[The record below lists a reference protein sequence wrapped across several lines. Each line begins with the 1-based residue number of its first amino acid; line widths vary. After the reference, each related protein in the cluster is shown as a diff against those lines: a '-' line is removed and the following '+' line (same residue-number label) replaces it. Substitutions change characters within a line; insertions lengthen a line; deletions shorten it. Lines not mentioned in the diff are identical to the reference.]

1 MFFDQQMQDQRHA
14 LAVAR
19 RVLQHRAGDREA
31 ARAALLHDV
40 GKIGIH
46 MGAVSR
52 SIATILDH
60 AGFRLRGRWL
70 RYRRHGP
77 VGAAML
83 EEVGASPLE
92 IEFARRHPGPA
103 PDGVDSAAW
112 DALLDSD
119 QG

>member
-52 SIATILDH
+52 
-60 AGFRLRGRWL
+60 
-70 RYRRHGP
+70 
-77 VGAAML
+77 
-83 EEVGASPLE
+83 
-92 IEFARRHPGPA
+92 
-103 PDGVDSAAW
+103 
-112 DALLDSD
+112 
-119 QG
+119 